1 MTKSTHIPCDI
12 KAYSYISLGCAYQ
25 HLENRPYHKALKA
38 FSHARVLSQKGECR
52 NGCLLEGMVFL
63 YTSNVNR
70 IFGKFEEARQNIE
83 KARAIL
89 FYISPCNETAMV
101 HFQDAMLLYLNQV
114 GILKVEAKE
123 EVLSRL
129 EMAVEHIRRG
139 TDYRTISH
147 FAINITKKAL
157 VHLNINPSCLE
168 NNEYTETDSPELT
181 TEDLAKAKASLDAVH
196 EAFFEKPEP
205 SQYKAMYYFALFEY
219 HRLNGEDEVARQKLK
234 LAKKQV
240 NLANIY
246 FNEELIE
253 TKLSK
258 LSDTQDHSGS
268 DTEWDDLVDAYSF
281 N

>member
-1 MTKSTHIPCDI
+1 MTKSTHILCDI

-38 FSHARVLSQKGECR
+38 FSHARLLSQKAECR

-101 HFQDAMLLYLNQV
+101 HFQDAMLLYLDQV
-114 GILKVEAKE
+114 GILKVETKE

-129 EMAVEHIRRG
+129 EMAVEHVRRG

-157 VHLNINPSCLE
+157 VHFNINPSCLE
-168 NNEYTETDSPELT
+168 YTEIDSPELT
-181 TEDLAKAKASLDAVH
+181 TEDLAKAKASLDAVP
-196 EAFFEKPEP
+196 EAFLEKPEP

-219 HRLNGEDEVARQKLK
+219 HRL
-234 LAKKQV
+234 
-240 NLANIY
+240 
-246 FNEELIE
+246 
-253 TKLSK
+253 
-258 LSDTQDHSGS
+258 
-268 DTEWDDLVDAYSF
+268 
-281 N
+281 